1 MESEELSG
9 DFLDSKPVN
18 GPKGEAD
25 ATNARNSIDS
35 PLGEH
40 QIPPPTHGG
49 LGARFSDKVGLGFV
63 SFVIRKLFQASFLR
77 LRFPRPCRGRAQ
89 AYPTQCCSRTTPSTS
104 WRIHSAAPS
113 SRWSRSIS
121 STTNVPTVPTT
132 AR

>member
-1 MESEELSG
+1 MESKELSG
-9 DFLDSKPVN
+9 AFRDSKPVN
-18 GPKGEAD
+18 GPKGETD
-25 ATNARNSIDS
+25 ETNERNSIDS
-35 PLGEH
+35 PLFEP

-49 LGARFSDKVGLGFV
+49 LGAGFSDKVRLGID
-63 SFVIRKLFQASFLR
+63 SFDIRKLFQASFLR

-89 AYPTQCCSRTTPSTS
+89 AYPTQCCSPTTPSTS

-121 STTNVPTVPTT
+121 STTNVPTVPPT